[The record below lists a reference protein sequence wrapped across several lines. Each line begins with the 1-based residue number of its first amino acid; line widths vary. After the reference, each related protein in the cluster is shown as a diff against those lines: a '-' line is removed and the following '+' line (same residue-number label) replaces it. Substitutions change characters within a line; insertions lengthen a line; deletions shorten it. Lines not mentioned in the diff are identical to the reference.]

1 MWGSCFLSEVFQL
14 SVLIAIYEKCV
25 FSHLTRKDGQCR
37 LRTRRMEDCMTWSK
51 ILIPLIPLVDGS
63 GQYKTVAFPVAHA
76 G

>member
-25 FSHLTRKDGQCR
+25 FSHLTSKDGR
-37 LRTRRMEDCMTWSK
+37 LRTKRMEDYMTWSK